1 MSKLVCGVGINDANY
16 LVHKYENIKGKKLLT
31 WTCPFYQ
38 RWTSMLSRCY
48 VNKSKDRSYVD
59 CSVVQQWHYFMI
71 FKSWMETQDWEGKQL
86 DKDLLFQ
93 GNKVYSPETCVFI
106 DQKVNLFMT
115 ERQNDSGGFPVGVS
129 LYKPT
134 NRFRAYCNDVLTG
147 KKKHLGYYNT
157 PEEAYEAWMVYK
169 LEQATILA
177 SMQPD
182 QRIAEAIVK
191 RYQSYKIDSNY

>member
-59 CSVVQQWHYFMI
+59 CSVVQQWHHFMI
-71 FKSWMETQDWEGKQL
+71 FKS
-86 DKDLLFQ
+86 
-93 GNKVYSPETCVFI
+93 
-106 DQKVNLFMT
+106 
-115 ERQNDSGGFPVGVS
+115 
-129 LYKPT
+129 
-134 NRFRAYCNDVLTG
+134 
-147 KKKHLGYYNT
+147 
-157 PEEAYEAWMVYK
+157 WMVYK